1 MAWRTW
7 ALSNKASPKYY
18 AELLDRKLL
27 GIQTKLGDRA
37 PGRIGDGTVEWTIP
51 LSPDQLRAVD
61 LALRGTTAAAP
72 RLEDLTLEEV
82 ERLLIQKALSR
93 YDGNV
98 SRAAQALGLSRSAL
112 YRRIAAYEL

>member
-1 MAWRTW
+1 VR
-7 ALSNKASPKYY
+7 
-18 AELLDRKLL
+18 ELDHA
-27 GIQTKLGDRA
+27 I
-37 PGRIGDGTVEWTIP
+37 E
-51 LSPDQLRAVD
+51 RAVLLAQGDQVRPQD
-61 LALRGTTAAAP
+61 LALRGSSAAAP

-112 YRRIAAYEL
+112 YRRIATYEL

>member
-1 MAWRTW
+1 MQLLLEHSWPGNIR
-7 ALSNKASPKYY
+7 
-18 AELLDRKLL
+18 ELDHAVERAVLL
-27 GIQTKLGDRA
+27 A
-37 PGRIGDGTVEWTIP
+37 PGDHV
-51 LSPDQLRAVD
+51 RAAD
-61 LALRGTTAAAP
+61 LALRGTASAAP
-72 RLEDLTLEEV
+72 RLEELTLEEV